1 MGSLT
6 SSDARPYLRQTGQ
19 KHLKAPGVRALCRGD
34 EGATSAMT
42 PTTAIF
48 GVLAV
53 LITVCALLPVGASTC
68 FGYRA
73 GERLAIS
80 IGTIAGLVV
89 LMSCALLAYLPHISE
104 QLSEEAKYLSLFV
117 VFFAGVPAL
126 CIFLGTLAGYIAMGF
141 LGLTHND
148 D

>member
-1 MGSLT
+1 
-6 SSDARPYLRQTGQ
+6 
-19 KHLKAPGVRALCRGD
+19 
-34 EGATSAMT
+34 MT

-48 GVLAV
+48 GALTV
-53 LITVCALLPVGASTC
+53 LITVCALLPVGASTY

-80 IGTIAGLVV
+80 IGTIAGLIL

-104 QLSEEAKYLSLFV
+104 QLSEEDNSLSLSV

-126 CIFLGTLAGYIAMGF
+126 CIFLGTFAGYIAMGF
-141 LGLTHND
+141 LGLAQED